1 MGNHIE
7 KPECTD
13 DYHVFGMGEKSKT
26 VLIESGPSKGELHAL
41 CECTMAG
48 YAIKMPDPVTL
59 SKAMFEELVE
69 RAGYQKIPPAGF
81 SKMID
86 S

>member
-1 MGNHIE
+1 M
-7 KPECTD
+7 KPECD
-13 DYHVFGMGEKSKT
+13 DYYHVFGVGEKSKT

-48 YAIKMPDPVTL
+48 YAIQSPKSVTL
-59 SKAMFEELVE
+59 SQTMFEDLIE
-69 RAGYQKIPPAGF
+69 RAGYKKTPPADF